1 MGKYIK
7 LKSLSWWSS
16 VSPLLAGIILAL
28 SSVVGWLTP
37 VATVIDAA
45 TGGLPA
51 PVLIN
56 MGLVGIGLRGAI
68 K

>member
-1 MGKYIK
+1 MKY
-7 LKSLSWWSS
+7 LQPRSLTWWSS
-16 VSPLLAGIILAL
+16 VVPLIGGLVIALAAAVPTLE
-28 SSVVGWLTP
+28 P
-37 VATVIDAA
+37 VAAVINAA
-45 TGGLPA
+45 SGGLSA

>member
-1 MGKYIK
+1 MKY
-7 LKSLSWWSS
+7 LQPRSLTWWSS
-16 VSPLLAGIILAL
+16 VIPLLAGLI
-28 SSVVGWLTP
+28 
-37 VATVIDAA
+37 VAASAGVPQLGAVASIIDAA
-45 TGGLPA
+45 SGGLSA

>member
-1 MGKYIK
+1 MKY
-7 LKSLSWWSS
+7 LQPRSLTWWSS
-16 VSPLLAGIILAL
+16 VVPLIGGLVIALAAAIPAL
-28 SSVVGWLTP
+28 EP
-37 VATVIDAA
+37 VAAVINAA
-45 TGGLPA
+45 SGGLSA